1 MERRLPQLLEVVSEL
16 GAHTR
21 RDVAIDTT
29 HAWHL
34 MPHPLRLEHVTDAQ
48 FVEPGLVTVA

>member
-48 FVEPGLVTVA
+48 FVEMSLS